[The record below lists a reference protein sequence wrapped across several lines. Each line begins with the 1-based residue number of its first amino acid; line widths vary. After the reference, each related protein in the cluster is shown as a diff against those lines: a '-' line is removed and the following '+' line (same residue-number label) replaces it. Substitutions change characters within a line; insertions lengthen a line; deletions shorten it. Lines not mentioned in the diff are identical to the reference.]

1 MQFIPSSPVGEA
13 RYASPSP
20 YPDRLLRLEQVKAMV
35 GLGKTLI
42 YRLIAAGDFPIPYK
56 PGGSVAR
63 WSENE
68 IVEWLAQC
76 AARRVQ

>member
-1 MQFIPSSPVGEA
+1 
-13 RYASPSP
+13 
-20 YPDRLLRLEQVKAMV
+20 MV